1 MDTVNHFGVS
11 QRSSLCR
18 GGMLNEFETA
28 WSEIERHP
36 ETQVVESLLP
46 ARAFLDPL
54 VKTGGPLL
62 FQKGRFS
69 GATPVDLAS
78 LGKSD
83 SQSGHSVRA

>member
-46 ARAFLDPL
+46 A
-54 VKTGGPLL
+54 
-62 FQKGRFS
+62 
-69 GATPVDLAS
+69 
-78 LGKSD
+78 
-83 SQSGHSVRA
+83 